1 MTPPNKT
8 QLTEAYNSLSDK
20 HRTDHQAGIIPSDML
35 NLFRPRNAAQ
45 RKALA
50 YHQAKTAAHGQHKPT
65 RSNALTAEA
74 RHIDEVSNLKA
85 QSMKD
90 AQDAA
95 TQHRRKREKDLASQA
110 GERARFK
117 ADIETIQKLTAEADE
132 APETKADT
140 AKPEKPN
147 RSILAHYA
155 GMPHGP
161 ERKAFW
167 NSHRSAIL
175 NSI

>member
-1 MTPPNKT
+1 MTELNVVYNALNAT
-8 QLTEAYNSLSDK
+8 QRAE
-20 HRTDHQAGIIPSDML
+20 HGAGIIPLGIL
-35 NLFRPRNAAQ
+35 NQFRPRNAAQ

-50 YHQAKTAAHGQHKPT
+50 YHHAKTAVHGQHKPT
-65 RSNALTAEA
+65 RSTALTAEA
-74 RHIDEVSNLKA
+74 RHRDEVSNLKA